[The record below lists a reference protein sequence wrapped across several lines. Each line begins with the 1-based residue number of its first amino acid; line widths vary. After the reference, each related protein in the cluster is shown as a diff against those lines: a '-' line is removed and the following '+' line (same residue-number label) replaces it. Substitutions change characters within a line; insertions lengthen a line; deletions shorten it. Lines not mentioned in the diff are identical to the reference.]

1 MDLPSKVLAYCR
13 ENDLLSCD
21 GVIVGLSGGPDSV
34 ALLKVLLSFQKNGD
48 YKGRICALHVNHKL
62 RPVDCD
68 EDEAFVR
75 KLCGEEGILLKCVTA
90 DVSYEAGRMGRTIEE
105 AGRIIRYRA
114 YEEFREELE
123 EEGGRYV
130 TATAHHGDDLA
141 ETFLMNL
148 FRGSGLEGL
157 TGIKAKTG
165 DIIRP
170 FLCVTKQEITD
181 YLGESRY
188 CIDKTNGE
196 LDHTRNIWRNMII
209 PQIAKVSVKD
219 PEQAIRDTS
228 GLLAVDSDYI
238 ASETYKAF
246 DRLKISLGRDVVL
259 DAAGLREC
267 HEAVRSRVIRHL
279 FLYVAGTLKDFEYVN
294 LRSAEDVLESDV
306 PVTAA
311 MPWGIACFKRT
322 GLFGFVKSERMDA
335 LMTAIVSGM
344 GFVLSD
350 QRIDIKIGPDELKD
364 GFTAKIPNSGI
375 QIRARIIENCDELEY
390 NDKSWF
396 CPTDMISG
404 DIVVRNDL
412 GSLKFA
418 KAGGSGSKQIS
429 RLLTDLKVPGQVRSK
444 VTGVMIGDTVC
455 FIPGAGH
462 GRGFV
467 SRLSRER
474 CASSCGKILEI
485 RFDEV

>member
-1 MDLPSKVLAYCR
+1 MDLPSRVLAYCR
-13 ENDLLSCD
+13 ENELLDYD

-34 ALLKVLLSFQKNGD
+34 ALLKVLLSFQRSGD
-48 YKGRICALHVNHKL
+48 YKGRICALHVNHNL
-62 RPVDCD
+62 RPGDCD
-68 EDEAFVR
+68 ADEAFVR
-75 KLCGEEGILLKCVTA
+75 KLCEEEGVLLRCVNA
-90 DVSYEAGRMGRTIEE
+90 DVAREAARTGRTVEE
-105 AGRIIRYRA
+105 AGRIVRYRA
-114 YEEFREELE
+114 FGEFRAELE
-123 EEGGRYV
+123 TDGSEYV
-130 TATAHHGDDLA
+130 IATAHHGDDLA

-157 TGIKAKTG
+157 TGIKAKAG

-170 FLCVTKQEITD
+170 FLCVTKQEIIEF
-181 YLGESRY
+181 LGGSEY
-188 CIDKTNGE
+188 CVDITNSE
-196 LDHTRNIWRNMII
+196 LDHTRNIWRNRII
-209 PQIAKVSVKD
+209 PQIAEVAVKN

-246 DRLKISLGRDVVL
+246 DRLKICPGKEMTL

-294 LRSAEDVLESDV
+294 LRSAEEVLESDV

-311 MPWGIACFKRT
+311 MPWGIVCFKRN

-335 LMTAIVSGM
+335 MMTAIVSGM

-350 QRIDIKIGPDELKD
+350 QRFDIRIGPDELKD

-444 VTGVMIGDTVC
+444 VTGVMAGDTVC
-455 FIPGAGH
+455 YIPGAGH

-474 CASSCGKILEI
+474 CASSCDKVLEI